1 MGQAVAASRGR
12 TSPLAGLDSALM
24 FSRFRACIATLL
36 VGTTATSACP
46 GPRREVPSSALL
58 PAGDT
63 LVVPVQEVA
72 DAAWLGNARW
82 AVLSPLDHAVLVV
95 DFTRKSVSPFG
106 GASTREIEQPF
117 HLFRDGATVWVADW
131 QRRRATQWS
140 EDGRLLG
147 EFPAADA
154 LRGALPRARTQ
165 GAWLYELRS
174 APGRDGSG
182 NRDSAAIVRVA
193 GASTDT
199 IARLAPFDLAEV
211 VSDGRPRLE
220 RRLLSGQ
227 DRWGVTPGGRLW
239 VARVDKNRVDWVT
252 PDGSV
257 TRGEQLPDRVL
268 PVTQNDRDLFLNRFE
283 PGLRSTVEA
292 IPFAAIKPPFDFAQA
307 GPGESV
313 WLTKSRAVGDSIR
326 FYQVVDS
333 AGSLVAELTHP
344 GLGRVVAI
352 GGAHALVAE
361 TIEKGVRLLLYRM
374 PAP

>member
-1 MGQAVAASRGR
+1 MAA
-12 TSPLAGLDSALM
+12 PGLDSAPM
-24 FSRFRACIATLL
+24 SSRFRAGIATLL
-36 VGTTATSACP
+36 LGVAATWGCP
-46 GPRREVPSSALL
+46 GPRRTVPSAALQ
-58 PAGDT
+58 AGGDT
-63 LVVPVQEVA
+63 LIAAVQEVA
-72 DAAWLGNARW
+72 DAAWLGDTRW
-82 AVLSPLDHAVLVV
+82 AILSPLDRAVLVV
-95 DFTRKSVSPFG
+95 DFARKSVTPFG
-106 GASTREIEQPF
+106 GASAREIEQPF
-117 HLFRDGATVWVADW
+117 HLFRDGTTVWVADW

-140 EDGRLLG
+140 EDGHLLG
-147 EFPAADA
+147 ELPAADA
-154 LRGALPRARTQ
+154 LRGALPRARGAQ
-165 GAWLYELRS
+165 GTWLFELRS

-182 NRDSAAIVRVA
+182 NRDSAAIIRVA
-193 GASTDT
+193 GTAMDT
-199 IARLAPFDLAEV
+199 VARLAPFDLAEV

-252 PDGSV
+252 SDGRL

-292 IPFAAIKPPFDFAQA
+292 IPFAAIKPPFDFAQT

-333 AGSLVAELTHP
+333 TGTLVAELFHP